1 MQLEPFPLVFFPSL
15 SLCLL
20 LVVVTKEQE
29 IASSSLLF
37 SNFNFSS
44 GSLKWREISWVS
56 TQKNLLLWWRRRCTF
71 MASKTLACFNF
82 CVFVLKFLYL
92 NALLQNFTP
101 CQLRLGFFFSF
112 LIINRNISNT
122 LPHAVGDVIFS
133 HRRTH
138 PFIIGYF

>member
-1 MQLEPFPLVFFPSL
+1 MMQLEPFPLVFFPSL

-82 CVFVLKFLYL
+82 CVFVFKFLYL
-92 NALLQNFTP
+92 KALLQDYTHS
-101 CQLRLGFFFSF
+101 CQLRLGFFFLFNFWVQFCLFRLQLGWFMLEKYFF
-112 LIINRNISNT
+112 LPCS
-122 LPHAVGDVIFS
+122 
-133 HRRTH
+133 
-138 PFIIGYF
+138 